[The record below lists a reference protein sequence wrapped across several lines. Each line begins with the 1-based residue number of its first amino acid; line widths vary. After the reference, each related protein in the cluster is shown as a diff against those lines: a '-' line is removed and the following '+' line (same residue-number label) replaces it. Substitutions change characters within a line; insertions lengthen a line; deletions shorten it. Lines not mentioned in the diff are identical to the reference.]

1 MNLARST
8 LETISLT
15 SALLGRGL
23 AADLKGDKN
32 ENGEVDLSW
41 IKAMRHTTKKT
52 RTEYGGWRAS

>member
-32 ENGEVDLSW
+32 ENGEVDGIWRMESILTKWGVSW
-41 IKAMRHTTKKT
+41 
-52 RTEYGGWRAS
+52 